1 MASGTYNLNL
11 LPHRFSI
18 GRQGENRYRKVSF
31 DVYKFVEPVFQDSAD
46 GVIFLIGV
54 FRRPDGAIYNA
65 IVEKIDRNDFDNVI
79 DWYPTITETYYAGEG
94 SLQFVISK
102 MPVTGDTTV
111 PEEYI
116 LGKSNVAQVTIEES
130 STESGPLPPTP
141 DAPIQVT
148 VTADV
153 DAAWVNF
160 AATKAITLATGDG
173 KKTINLK
180 VRDDVGNESA
190 VVTKEIIL
198 DTAVPVVTIT
208 GPDKSKI
215 SKVETFN
222 VAAISFTCDVD
233 FVEYK
238 VKVVPTTASLQ
249 DAGVVIGTTNGSTNM
264 SGTGEY
270 PDAQAID
277 CTINAADL
285 EAASAGDGEKIIK
298 VFVRN
303 AAGTWSV
310 A

>member
-1 MASGTYNLNL
+1 MASFFNLIL
-11 LPHRFSI
+11 
-18 GRQGENRYRKVSF
+18 
-31 DVYKFVEPVFQDSAD
+31 
-46 GVIFLIGV
+46 
-54 FRRPDGAIYNA
+54 
-65 IVEKIDRNDFDNVI
+65 
-79 DWYPTITETYYAGEG
+79 
-94 SLQFVISK
+94 
-102 MPVTGDTTV
+102 DTTAPAGV
-111 PEEYI
+111 TLALNDDARYTTKASITAKIGCEDAVTTGYQMKI
-116 LGKSNVAQVTIEES
+116 WGGVA
-130 STESGPLPPTP
+130 
-141 DAPIQVT
+141 
-148 VTADV
+148 
-153 DAAWVNF
+153 DAATEEEAVWVNF
-160 AATKAITLATGDG
+160 AATKAITLSTGDG
-173 KKTINLK
+173 KKTVNLK
-180 VRDDVGNESA
+180 VRDDVGNEST

-198 DTAVPVVTIT
+198 DTAVPVVTVT

-215 SKVETFN
+215 SKVATFN

-238 VKVVPTTASLQ
+238 VKVVPATTSLQ

-270 PDAQAID
+270 PDAQPID